1 MCSLEMSSADACG
14 ASQRMSASA
23 KAKVLAWV
31 SKPIEKAASATTK
44 VNVQIMIM
52 SLRSRSDICIVLAG
66 APSARP
72 YFKGGLL

>member
-1 MCSLEMSSADACG
+1 
-14 ASQRMSASA
+14 
-23 KAKVLAWV
+23 
-31 SKPIEKAASATTK
+31 
-44 VNVQIMIM
+44 VNVQKMIM